1 MKLLNEALE
10 LVELTESDTTG
21 LVELSASVGWDYDE
35 DEVATLF
42 SSCYKIF
49 GHKNS
54 DGKLVSSAAI
64 IQYERKLA
72 SIGVVIVHSDYRGL
86 GLGKEVM
93 QKCID
98 CARDR
103 SILLI
108 ATADGQPLYE
118 KIGFTVV
125 DSVHKYLCD
134 EYAPP
139 HPVDISEISIGEFK
153 EEQLDAVIE
162 LDGGAFGDKRSLFL
176 RNRIQQSNQCI
187 VVKDENSRIIG
198 FGLSVLGPVNL
209 VLGPVVAPDTRI
221 AQLIID
227 RLACDHQGKLRVDVP
242 SGQEKL
248 MAFLEQ
254 SGFVQVNNPPV
265 MAIHTREMPP
275 RNHTL
280 FTIAS
285 QAYG

>member
-1 MKLLNEALE
+1 MKLHNEDLE
-10 LVELTESDTTG
+10 LVELNEGDTRG

-35 DEVATLF
+35 EEVETLL
-42 SSCYKIF
+42 SSSHKIF

-64 IQYERKLA
+64 IHYDHKLA
-72 SIGVVIVHSDYRGL
+72 SIGMVIVHSNYRGL

-93 QKCID
+93 QRCIN
-98 CARDR
+98 CTLDR
-103 SILLI
+103 SIMLI

-118 KIGFTVV
+118 KLGFTVV
-125 DSVHKYLCD
+125 DSVHKYLCNA
-134 EYAPP
+134 YSPP
-139 HPVDISEISIGEFK
+139 NVVDISEISIEAFK
-153 EEQLDAVIE
+153 EEQLEDVIQ
-162 LDGGAFGDKRSLFL
+162 LDEGAFGDKRSNFL

-198 FGLSVLGPVNL
+198 FGLSVSGTVNL
-209 VLGPVVAPDTRI
+209 TLGPVVAPNARI
-221 AQLIID
+221 AELIID

-242 SGQEKL
+242 SSQEKL

-254 SGFVQVNNPPV
+254 SGFVKVNNPPV
-265 MAIHTREMPP
+265 MAIHTREMPT

>member
-1 MKLLNEALE
+1 MKLFNEALE
-10 LVELTESDTTG
+10 LVELNESDTRG

-35 DEVATLF
+35 EEVATLL
-42 SSCYKIF
+42 SSSHKIF
-49 GHKNS
+49 GHKNR

-64 IQYERKLA
+64 IPYDEKLA
-72 SIGVVIVHSDYRGL
+72 SIGVVIVHPDYRGL

-103 SILLI
+103 FILLI
-108 ATADGQPLYE
+108 ATSDGKPLYE
-118 KIGFTVV
+118 KLGFTVV
-125 DSVHKYLCD
+125 DSVHKYLCGKYD
-134 EYAPP
+134 PP
-139 HPVDISEISIGEFK
+139 SLANLSGMTIEAFK
-153 EEQLDAVIE
+153 EEYLKNIIE
-162 LDGGAFGDKRSLFL
+162 LDGAAFGDKRSVFL
-176 RNRIQQSNQCI
+176 RNRIQQSNQCF

-198 FGLSVLGPVNL
+198 FGLSILGPVNL
-209 VLGPVVAPDTRI
+209 ILGPVVAPDYRI

-227 RLACDHQGKLRVDVP
+227 RLASKHQGKLRVDVP

-248 MAFLEQ
+248 MAFLEH
-254 SGFVQVNNPPV
+254 SGFEKVNIPPV
-265 MAIHTREMPP
+265 KAIHTDKMPS
-275 RNHTL
+275 RNGTL

>member
-1 MKLLNEALE
+1 MKPSKKLIE
-10 LVELTESDTTG
+10 LVELNVRDARG
-21 LVELSASVGWDYDE
+21 LIELSASVGWDYDE
-35 DEVATLF
+35 EEVATLL
-42 SSCYKIF
+42 SSSYKIY

-54 DGKLVSSAAI
+54 EGQVVSSAAI
-64 IQYERKLA
+64 IHYDRMLA
-72 SIGVVIVHSDYRGL
+72 SIGMVIVHSDYRGL
-86 GLGKEVM
+86 GLGKEIM

-98 CARDR
+98 SGRDR

-108 ATADGQPLYE
+108 ATPDGQPLYE
-118 KIGFTVV
+118 KLGFTVV
-125 DSVHKYLCD
+125 DYVHKYLCD
-134 EYAPP
+134 KFNPTNLE
-139 HPVDISEISIGEFK
+139 DISEISIEAFK
-153 EEQLDAVIE
+153 DEELEDILE
-162 LDGGAFGDKRSLFL
+162 LDGAAFGEKRSVFL

-198 FGLSVLGPVNL
+198 FGLSVLGSVNL
-209 VLGPVVAPDTRI
+209 TLGPVVAPDQRM
-221 AQLIID
+221 AELIID
-227 RLACDHQGKLRVDVP
+227 RLASNHQGKLRVDVP

-254 SGFVQVNNPPV
+254 SGFVKVSNPPV
-265 MAIHTREMPP
+265 MAIHTKEMPD

>member
-1 MKLLNEALE
+1 MKLNREALE
-10 LVELTESDTTG
+10 LADLNEGDTRG
-21 LVELSASVGWDYDE
+21 LVELSASVDWDYDE
-35 DEVATLF
+35 DEVGTLL
-42 SSCYKIF
+42 SSSYKIF

-54 DGKLVSSAAI
+54 DGKLVSSAAVI
-64 IQYERKLA
+64 LYDHKLA
-72 SIGVVIVHSDYRGL
+72 SIGMVIVHSDYRGL

-93 QKCID
+93 QNCMD
-98 CARDR
+98 CALDR
-103 SILLI
+103 SIMLI

-118 KIGFTVV
+118 KLGFTVV

-134 EYAPP
+134 KYAPP
-139 HPVDISEISIGEFK
+139 NLKNISEISIETFK
-153 EEQLDAVIE
+153 EEQLEEVIE
-162 LDGGAFGDKRSLFL
+162 LDEGAFGDKRSNFL

-187 VVKDENSRIIG
+187 VVKDENSRLIG
-198 FGLSVLGPVNL
+198 FGLSVLGPVNMII
-209 VLGPVVAPDTRI
+209 GPVVAPDYQI
-221 AQLIID
+221 AQLIIH

-248 MAFLEQ
+248 MGFLEQ
-254 SGFVQVNNPPV
+254 SGFVKVNNPPI
-265 MAIHTREMPP
+265 MAIHTTEMPP